1 MNKKGER
8 GMLTP
13 FGKEL
18 RIFRLQTGEL
28 LKDMAIKLNISPAY
42 LSAVENGKKE
52 PTNELMNRIQ
62 TAYQLD
68 ERQNQAFEDAKAK
81 TLREVVIR
89 LDEDENVDL
98 GLKFARKLNTLS
110 KDQRNQIM
118 NLLNQADTKEVK

>member
-1 MNKKGER
+1 
-8 GMLTP
+8 MLTP